1 LLVIVAE
8 GASITPLPQ
17 LPGDQSEQGVEPLPL
32 LHRELSAEMCP
43 PLGDGHAGLWSDV
56 LQAKSAQKFPP
67 NLTGER
73 AAEQKVVAGLLVL
86 VAQPAGGIRL
96 KAMTET
102 AFSRPQPAQEG
113 QPKKELHFEGGPG
126 FPNEFVLGE

>member
-1 LLVIVAE
+1 
-8 GASITPLPQ
+8 
-17 LPGDQSEQGVEPLPL
+17 
-32 LHRELSAEMCP
+32 MCP

-96 KAMTET
+96 RAMTET
-102 AFSRPQPAQEG
+102 AFSRLQSVQEG
-113 QPKKELHFEGGPG
+113 QPKEQLHFKEGQA
-126 FPNEFVLGE
+126 LQMSL